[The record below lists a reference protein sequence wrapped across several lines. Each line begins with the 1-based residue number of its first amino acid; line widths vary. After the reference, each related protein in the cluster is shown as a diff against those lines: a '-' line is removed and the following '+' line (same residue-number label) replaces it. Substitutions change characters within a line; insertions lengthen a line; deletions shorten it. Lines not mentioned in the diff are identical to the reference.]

1 MHSTDWWQHR
11 TKMCT
16 HFSASEWGW
25 LSNRFIWKSGNPL
38 KRAMPLI
45 IPGIPWYSS
54 GIPGNIRSLL
64 PKKKT
69 SSVTA
74 PLIIMCLFYR
84 IIYTLFIVHVVCKEE
99 IIIKIILFLIWNSII
114 TIICNWNI
122 VINNILLSIGSIIFL
137 VIKIIIYFLFY
148 YK

>member
-16 HFSASEWGW
+16 PLSASEWGW

-45 IPGIPWYSS
+45 IPGILLVFLV
-54 GIPGNIRSLL
+54 IFDLASLL